1 MKSIASNRVG
11 AVGGTRRWR
20 DGLRALFLLGLGLLL
35 PAGGFAR
42 AAETLKDD
50 EVVVLYPAL
59 ARPDGD
65 RWDVDVHGIVY
76 EPERQTLLTSVMR
89 RALGLDEDEM
99 TAAERAIW
107 RERSRYFLVDN
118 ERGKQLELRLAGRR
132 FALGTSAANGHFQGT
147 LRLAAAELPGGG
159 PGQAGTGVTW
169 RCELGSPGRPG
180 RSVAMP
186 VLFLADTGVSVIS
199 DIDDTIKVS
208 EVLDRDAL
216 LRNTFC
222 RPFQPVPG
230 LAPVYRRWADGGAQ
244 FHYLTASPWQLYLP
258 LSEFVRSNGFPA
270 GTFHMKNFRLKDGSF
285 TSLFQSPERYKP
297 QVIEELLRRFPRRRF
312 VLVGDSGE
320 KDPEIYGGVA
330 RQHPER
336 VEGILI
342 RDVTGDAPGGAR
354 YRKAFEK
361 VPAERWQV
369 FKDPAAIQLQPATAK
384 PPAR

>member
-1 MKSIASNRVG
+1 MKSIASMLAG
-11 AVGGTRRWR
+11 AVGGTHRRR
-20 DGLRALFLLGLGLLL
+20 DGACILFLLGLGLLL
-35 PAGGFAR
+35 LGGGSVR
-42 AAETLKDD
+42 AAEALKDD

-65 RWDVDVHGIVY
+65 GWDVEVHGIVY
-76 EPERQTLLTSVMR
+76 EPERQKLLTSVMR
-89 RALGLDEDEM
+89 RALGLDDDEM

-107 RERSRYFLVDN
+107 RERSRYFVVDN
-118 ERGKQLELRLAGRR
+118 ERGKHLELRLASRR

-147 LRLAAAELPGGG
+147 LRLTAAELPRRG

-169 RCELGSPGRPG
+169 RCELGALGQPGRP
-180 RSVAMP
+180 VEMT
-186 VLFLADTGVSVIS
+186 VLFVADTGVSVIS
-199 DIDDTIKVS
+199 DIDDTIKIS
-208 EVLDRDAL
+208 EVLDREAL

-297 QVIEELLRRFPRRRF
+297 QVIEDLFRRFPRRRF

-330 RQHPER
+330 RRHPER
-336 VEGILI
+336 VERILI

-369 FKDPAAIQLQPATAK
+369 FKDPAALPYQPSTPA